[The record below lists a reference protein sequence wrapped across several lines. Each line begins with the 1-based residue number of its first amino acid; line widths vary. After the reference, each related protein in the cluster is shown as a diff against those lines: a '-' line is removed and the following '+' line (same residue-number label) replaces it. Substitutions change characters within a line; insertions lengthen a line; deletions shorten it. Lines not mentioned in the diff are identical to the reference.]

1 MCLHSYIYRY
11 TVQNRYTYIPLERI
25 LYCTR
30 ESVQD
35 VKEMKPQTIINFS
48 HPLSEAALEQ
58 LDNPDIENVTV
69 QLDIGAP
76 IAPQIRTI
84 IDAVSTSLDGT
95 VPSLAI
101 VLPGMSEA
109 TAYILS
115 ELHGRMGSFPAI
127 VPLRR
132 DADLGI
138 FVVADE
144 STQSLEAVRQ
154 DARKCRA

>member
-1 MCLHSYIYRY
+1 
-11 TVQNRYTYIPLERI
+11 
-25 LYCTR
+25 
-30 ESVQD
+30 
-35 VKEMKPQTIINFS
+35 MKPQTIINFS

-58 LDNPDIENVTV
+58 LDNPEVENVTI
-69 QLDIGAP
+69 QLDIDVPVA
-76 IAPQIRTI
+76 AQIRAI
-84 IDAVSTSLDGT
+84 VDGVRSPLDGT
-95 VPSLAI
+95 VPNLAI

-109 TAYILS
+109 TAYIIA